1 MYHIIEFDPKR
12 STEMTKSNIEH
23 LTINQININ
32 DLKQLISYTAKLKY
46 LNTYLCDRHHDI
58 TIEFDQFPTLTPS
71 LESLKLQLNS
81 NVTMINLECLLKQL
95 PKLKRLELIGR
106 RIHEHYF
113 CGERWQCLIQM
124 FLNQLIKFLFL
135 FDALFDTRF
144 DT

>member
-1 MYHIIEFDPKR
+1 MYHIIESDPKR
-12 STEMTKSNIEH
+12 STEMTKSNIEY

-32 DLKQLISYTAKLKY
+32 DLKQLISYTPKLKY
-46 LNTYLCDRHHDI
+46 LNTYLCDRQHDI
-58 TIEFDQFPTLTPS
+58 TIDFDQFQTLTPS

-95 PKLKRLELIGR
+95 PKLKHLELIGS

-124 FLNQLIKFLFL
+124 FLNTIP
-135 FDALFDTRF
+135 
-144 DT
+144 